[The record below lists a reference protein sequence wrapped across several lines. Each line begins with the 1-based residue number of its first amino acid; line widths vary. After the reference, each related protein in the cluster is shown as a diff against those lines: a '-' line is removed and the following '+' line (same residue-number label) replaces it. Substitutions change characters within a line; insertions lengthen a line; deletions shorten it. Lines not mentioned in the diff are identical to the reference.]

1 MASLQKKVQIR
12 NGHGIHVK
20 WLMAQMSGLTQGD
33 AVNLKKIET
42 SLNEKVTVLKI
53 LDNDILAL
61 IDEADVFTLLRE
73 IQDSSNLSDEINETL
88 IKIKHILKNVKL
100 QYLHLLSLELRRF
113 PQTMSLKN
121 IRDYRN

>member
-1 MASLQKKVQIR
+1 MAE
-12 NGHGIHVK
+12 
-20 WLMAQMSGLTQGD
+20 MSGLTQGD

-53 LDNDILAL
+53 NENDILAL
-61 IDEADVFTLLRE
+61 IDEAVFTLLRE

-88 IKIKHILKNVKL
+88 IKIEHILKSVKL